1 MTSCPSALP
10 ASPPDAAAAW
20 LLLRE
25 VARFTRGD
33 APLAVTLQTVL
44 SLLASAL
51 GAASSSAL
59 QVVAMDADSVHLA
72 PYGRPAAGRRTT
84 GHDDEPTLGRAAL
97 ERRLLLV
104 PGAPDVSLLDV
115 VLPVVDGVR
124 TVALLRWQGVPPAHD
139 RALLAGLF
147 ETVQVQ
153 LDLLAERERLKT
165 ARDAASEH
173 EFLHELMEN
182 LPVGLFV
189 YDAVELRVLSVN
201 SHAEKEF
208 ALRREA
214 ITGKTLEEAFGS
226 AVSELGLPLVAQ
238 ALARQGSVEHD
249 FDMDTRE
256 GLRSI
261 HVRHVALRH
270 ADGSPRFLVALARD
284 VTKERAAER
293 DLQESEARFR
303 EFAESMDDVLFVTNP
318 ERDSF
323 HFLSPNRCTRQ
334 WGGTPEALLETSQ
347 AFLAAVHPQDRPQLA
362 ERSEAEKRLEA
373 TDISYRVQHPA
384 LGERWVRTRT
394 RSRRTGSGEVCVYGI
409 VSDVTSERQRQL
421 DLQHARDAAEAA
433 SQAKSQ
439 FMANMSHE
447 IRTPMNGILGM
458 TELLLATPL
467 SDKQRRFVQ
476 AVYRSGEALLE
487 IIDDVLDFSKVEA
500 GRLDLAHVDFSLRG
514 VVEDSLEMLAP
525 RAHEKGLE
533 LSFREAPGLP
543 ALVNGDPMRLRQVL
557 SNLVANAIKFTEQGE
572 VAVELALTPAG
583 EGAAAVFQF
592 QVRDTGIGIEADML
606 PQLFKA
612 FMQASAGMSR
622 RFGGTGL
629 GLTIAKQLVE
639 LMGGSI
645 RVDSRLGMGSRFTVE
660 LPLAPCGAGPGPE
673 AADTAAMPP
682 LRVLLVDDHPTSR
695 SVLDDMLRGWGLQ
708 VTPAGDGR
716 QALDILQGRTGID
729 PRFDLALID
738 TCMPHLDGLGLAR
751 VLQTTG
757 LYPGLKL
764 ILLSSLATPDGVR
777 AAHEAGFGRFVP
789 KPVRKAELRQAILGI
804 SAAHSD
810 TPQLTTALNA
820 HILVV
825 EDNVINQE
833 VIGQMLRSLGC
844 RVRVSPGGLAG
855 LRALCD
861 KHFDLVLMDIQ
872 MPGMDGVEVLQRFR
886 QAKTGRFSFVTPTD
900 TPVIAVTAN
909 ALEGDAQRFLGLGFD
924 GYLSKPFR
932 QSQLLAMLT
941 QHLQLSAPTE
951 PRQAGAG
958 SSGLAPLAVA
968 ASSTAATGLD
978 VLDAG
983 ALERLRELD
992 PNNENRL
999 MERVVNAFET
1009 SVGRLMPQLQDALLA
1024 NELAGIRHVSH
1035 TLKSSSASI
1044 GAVKLSKMCSE
1055 IESMARQ
1062 NQSDGMTERVVLLQA
1077 EVEIVRVALQRM
1089 LNT

>member
-1 MTSCPSALP
+1 MAGRESDQAVARRVRSGRSGFVPGGPAIGLRVRFSQPVSVHVPSTHPPVSTSGCSQPGIDAARRVTSCPSAVP
-10 ASPPDAAAAW
+10 PSPPDAAAAW

-25 VARFTRGD
+25 VACRIRGD
-33 APLAVTLQTVL
+33 APLAVTLQSVL
-44 SLLASAL
+44 FLLARGL
-51 GAASSSAL
+51 GAASSSAW
-59 QVVAMDADSVHLA
+59 QVVAMDADGVRLA
-72 PYGRPAAGRRTT
+72 PYGRPAGRLGS
-84 GHDDEPTLGRAAL
+84 GHDEPALGRAAL
-97 ERRLLLV
+97 DRRLLLL
-104 PGAPDVSLLDV
+104 PGTPDLSLLDV
-115 VLPVVDGVR
+115 VLPVADGVR
-124 TVALLRWQGVPPAHD
+124 TVAVLRWQGLGPAH
-139 RALLAGLF
+139 ASTPLAGLF

-153 LDLLAERERLKT
+153 LDLLAERERLKM
-165 ARDAASEH
+165 AGGAASGH
-173 EFLHELMEN
+173 GF
-182 LPVGLFV
+182 P
-189 YDAVELRVLSVN
+189 
-201 SHAEKEF
+201 
-208 ALRREA
+208 
-214 ITGKTLEEAFGS
+214 
-226 AVSELGLPLVAQ
+226 
-238 ALARQGSVEHD
+238 HD
-249 FDMDTRE
+249 PMD
-256 GLRSI
+256 
-261 HVRHVALRH
+261 V
-270 ADGSPRFLVALARD
+270 
-284 VTKERAAER
+284 
-293 DLQESEARFR
+293 
-303 EFAESMDDVLFVTNP
+303 
-318 ERDSF
+318 
-323 HFLSPNRCTRQ
+323 
-334 WGGTPEALLETSQ
+334 ETSP
-347 AFLAAVHPQDRPQLA
+347 AHLASTHP
-362 ERSEAEKRLEA
+362 
-373 TDISYRVQHPA
+373 
-384 LGERWVRTRT
+384 
-394 RSRRTGSGEVCVYGI
+394 
-409 VSDVTSERQRQL
+409 
-421 DLQHARDAAEAA
+421 RD
-433 SQAKSQ
+433 Q

-467 SDKQRRFVQ
+467 SDKQRRFAQ
-476 AVYRSGEALLE
+476 AVRRSGEALLE
-487 IIDDVLDFSKVEA
+487 IVDDVLDFSEVEA
-500 GRLDLAHVDFSLRG
+500 GRLALVHVDFPLRG
-514 VVEDSLEMLAP
+514 VVEDALEMLAP

-533 LSFREAPGLP
+533 LSWREAPGLP

-557 SNLVANAIKFTEQGE
+557 GKLVANAIKFTEQGE
-572 VAVELALTPAG
+572 VAVELALKPAG
-583 EGAAAVFQF
+583 EGTPALFQF
-592 QVRDTGIGIEADML
+592 QVRDTGIGIEAGML
-606 PQLFKA
+606 PRLFEA
-612 FMQASAGMSR
+612 FTQSSAGMSR
-622 RFGGTGL
+622 RYGGTGL

-639 LMGGSI
+639 WMGGSI
-645 RVDSRLGMGSRFTVE
+645 RVDSRPGMGSCFTVE
-660 LPLAPCGAGPGPE
+660 LPLLPCTGPDPE
-673 AADTAAMPP
+673 AAGPAAMPP
-682 LRVLLVDDHPTSR
+682 LRVLLVDDHPGSR
-695 SVLDDMLRGWGLQ
+695 GMLDEMLRDWGLQ
-708 VTPAGDGR
+708 VTLAGDGR
-716 QALDILQGRTGID
+716 QALGILQGRTGVD

-738 TCMPHLDGLGLAR
+738 TYMPHLDGLGLAR
-751 VLQTTG
+751 VLRTTG
-757 LYPGLKL
+757 LYPDLKL
-764 ILLSSLATPDGVR
+764 ILLSSLVTPDDVR

-810 TPQLTTALNA
+810 TPQLTAALNA

-872 MPGMDGVEVLQRFR
+872 MPGMDGVEVLRRFR

-909 ALEGDAQRFLGLGFD
+909 APEGDEQRFLELGFD
-924 GYLSKPFR
+924 GHLSKPFR

-958 SSGLAPLAVA
+958 SAGPAPLGVA
-968 ASSTAATGLD
+968 ASSTAAAGLD